1 MPIASLSRFTVP
13 ISGSQ
18 AASTQ
23 GLLMP
28 KLKYRFRVTL
38 DSFGVPGQPTT
49 ELTKQ
54 VMNVSRPEV
63 SFEEI
68 KLPVY
73 NSTVKLLGKHNF
85 ADAKLTIRD
94 DASGVVSRK
103 VGEQLQKQFDFF
115 EQSGAA
121 SGIDYKFRMRVEM
134 LDGGNGAFE
143 PVTLESLEFLGCFIK
158 QATYQGGD
166 YNDATNPMDIALTI
180 TYDNAIQLEA
190 PGGAASGIG
199 IDVGRVVRPAGAQG
213 LATG

>member
-1 MPIASLSRFTVP
+1 MPIASLNRFTVP
-13 ISGSQ
+13 LSGSQ
-18 AASTQ
+18 AATTQ

-38 DSFGVPGQPTT
+38 DQFGVAGTPST

-54 VMNVSRPEV
+54 VMNASRPEV

-73 NSTVKLLGKHNF
+73 NSTVKIAGKHSF
-85 ADAKLTIRD
+85 ADAKLVVRD

-121 SGIDYKFRMRVEM
+121 SGIDYKFRMRVEI
-134 LDGGNGAFE
+134 LDGGNGAYE
-143 PVTLESLEFLGCFIK
+143 PVTLESFEFLGCFIK
-158 QATYQGGD
+158 KATYQGGD
-166 YNDATNPMDIALTI
+166 YNSNDPMDISLDI
-180 TYDNAIQLEA
+180 TFDNAIQLEA

-199 IDVGRVVRPAGAQG
+199 LDVGRTVRPPTAQG
-213 LATG
+213 LTTG

>member
-1 MPIASLSRFTVP
+1 MPIASLNRFTVP
-13 ISGSQ
+13 LSATQ

-38 DSFGVPGQPTT
+38 DSFGVPGTPTT

-54 VMNVSRPEV
+54 VMNVTRPEV
-63 SFEEI
+63 SFEEV

-73 NSTVKLLGKHNF
+73 NSTVKILGKHSF

-121 SGIDYKFRMRVEM
+121 SAIDYKFRMRVEM
-134 LDGGNGAFE
+134 LDGGNGQFE
-143 PVTLESLEFLGCFIK
+143 PVTLESFEFLGCFIK

-166 YNDATNPMDIALTI
+166 YSSNDPMDIALTI
-180 TYDNAIQLEA
+180 TFDNAIQLEA
-190 PGGAASGIG
+190 PGGTASGIG

>member
-1 MPIASLSRFTVP
+1 MPIASLNRFTVP
-13 ISGSQ
+13 LSGAQ
-18 AASTQ
+18 ASSTQ

-28 KLKYRFRVTL
+28 KLKFRFRVTL
-38 DSFGVPGQPTT
+38 DQFGVGGVQST

-54 VMNVSRPEV
+54 VMNVTRPEV

-73 NSTVKLLGKHNF
+73 NSTVKLLGKHSF

-121 SGIDYKFRMRVEM
+121 SGIDYKFRMRVEI

-143 PVTLESLEFLGCFIK
+143 PVTLESFEFLGCFIK
-158 QATYQGGD
+158 AATYQGGD
-166 YNDATNPMDIALTI
+166 YSSNDPMDIALTI
-180 TYDNAIQLEA
+180 TFDNAIQLEA

-199 IDVGRVVRPAGAQG
+199 LDVGRTVRPPTAQG
-213 LATG
+213 LTTG

>member
-1 MPIASLSRFTVP
+1 MPIASLNRFTVP
-13 ISGSQ
+13 LSATQ
-18 AASTQ
+18 AATTQ

-38 DSFGVPGQPTT
+38 DQFGVAGTPST

-54 VMNVSRPEV
+54 VMNVTRPDV
-63 SFEEI
+63 TFETVT
-68 KLPVY
+68 LPVY
-73 NSTVKLLGKHNF
+73 NSTVKIAGKHSF
-85 ADAKLTIRD
+85 ADAKLTVRD

-103 VGEQLQKQFDFF
+103 VGEQMQKQFDFF

-121 SGIDYKFRMRVEM
+121 SAIDYKFRMRVEI

-143 PVTLESLEFLGCFIK
+143 PVTLESFEFLGCWIK

-166 YNDATNPMDIALTI
+166 YGSNDPMDIALTI
-180 TYDNAIQLEA
+180 CYDNAIQLEA

-199 IDVGRVVRPAGAQG
+199 LEAGRVVRPRGAQG

>member
-1 MPIASLSRFTVP
+1 MPIASLRNFTVP
-13 ISGSQ
+13 IAGTQ
-18 AASTQ
+18 ASSTQ

-38 DSFGVPGQPTT
+38 DGFGVAGAPTT

-54 VMNVSRPEV
+54 VMNATRPDV
-63 SFEEI
+63 TFEEI

-73 NSTVKLLGKHNF
+73 NSTVKILGKHNF

-115 EQSGAA
+115 EQAGAQSA
-121 SGIDYKFRMRVEM
+121 IDYKFRMRVEI
-134 LDGGNGAFE
+134 LDGGNGGFE
-143 PVTLESLEFLGCFIK
+143 PVTLESFEFLGCFIK

-166 YNDATNPMDIALTI
+166 YNSNEVMDISLTI
-180 TYDNAIQLEA
+180 TFDNAIQLEA
-190 PGGAASGIG
+190 PGGAASGLG
-199 IDVGRVVRPAGAQG
+199 VNVGRVVRPANAQG
-213 LATG
+213 LSTGG

>member
-18 AASTQ
+18 ASTTQ

-38 DSFGVPGQPTT
+38 DQFGVPGQPTT

-54 VMNVSRPEV
+54 VMNVSRPDV
-63 SFEEI
+63 TFEEI

-121 SGIDYKFRMRVEM
+121 SGID
-134 LDGGNGAFE
+134 
-143 PVTLESLEFLGCFIK
+143 
-158 QATYQGGD
+158 
-166 YNDATNPMDIALTI
+166 
-180 TYDNAIQLEA
+180 
-190 PGGAASGIG
+190 
-199 IDVGRVVRPAGAQG
+199 
-213 LATG
+213 

>member
-18 AASTQ
+18 AAGSQ

-28 KLKYRFRVTL
+28 KLKFRFRVTL
-38 DSFGVPGQPTT
+38 DSFGVAGTPST

-54 VMNVSRPEV
+54 VMNVSRPDI
-63 SFEEI
+63 SFDEI

-73 NSTVKLLGKHNF
+73 NSTVKILGKHSF
-85 ADAKLTIRD
+85 ADAKLTVRD
-94 DASGVVSRK
+94 DASGIVSKK
-103 VGEQLQKQFDFF
+103 VGEQMQKQFDFF

-121 SGIDYKFRMRVEM
+121 SGIDYKFRMRVEI

-143 PVTLESLEFLGCFIK
+143 PVTLESFEFLGCYIK
-158 QATYQGGD
+158 QAIYQGGD
-166 YNDATNPMDIALTI
+166 YADATNPMDIALTI
-180 TYDNAIQLEA
+180 TYDNAIQLEG

-199 IDVGRVVRPAGAQG
+199 LEVGRVVRPFGAQG
-213 LATG
+213 VATG

>member
-13 ISGSQ
+13 LSGSQ
-18 AASTQ
+18 ASNSQ

-38 DSFGVPGQPTT
+38 ESFGVQGQPVT

-54 VMNVSRPEV
+54 VMNVTRPDITFDEV
-63 SFEEI
+63 VI
-68 KLPVY
+68 PVY
-73 NSTVKLLGKHNF
+73 NSTIKLIGKHKF
-85 ADAKLTIRD
+85 GDAKLTIRD
-94 DASGVVSRK
+94 DASGIVSRK

-134 LDGGNGAFE
+134 LDGGNGQYE
-143 PVTLESLEFLGCFIK
+143 PVTLESFEFLGCFIK

-166 YNDATNPMDIALTI
+166 YADATNPMDIALSI
-180 TYDNAIQLEA
+180 TYDNAIQLDQ
-190 PGGAASGIG
+190 PGGTSSGVG
-199 IDVGRVVRPAGAQG
+199 LNVGRVVRPAGAQG

>member
-1 MPIASLSRFTVP
+1 MPIASLNRFTVP
-13 ISGSQ
+13 LSATQ

-38 DSFGVPGQPTT
+38 DNFGVQGTPST

-54 VMNVSRPEV
+54 VMNVTRPEV
-63 SFEEI
+63 SFEEV

-73 NSTVKLLGKHNF
+73 NSTVKILGKHSF

-121 SGIDYKFRMRVEM
+121 SAIDYKFRMRVEM
-134 LDGGNGAFE
+134 LDGGNGQFE
-143 PVTLESLEFLGCFIK
+143 PVTLESFEFLGCFIK

-166 YNDATNPMDIALTI
+166 YSSNDPMDIALTI
-180 TYDNAIQLEA
+180 TFDNAIQLEA
-190 PGGAASGIG
+190 PGGTASGIG